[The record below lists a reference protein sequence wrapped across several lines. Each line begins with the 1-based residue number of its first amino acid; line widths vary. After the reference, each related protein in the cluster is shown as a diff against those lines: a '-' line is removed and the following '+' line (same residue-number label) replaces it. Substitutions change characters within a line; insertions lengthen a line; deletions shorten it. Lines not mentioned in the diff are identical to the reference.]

1 MSENTGP
8 KQAGQFQKG
17 QSGNPSGKPRGARN
31 KATLAAEALL
41 DGQAQA
47 LTQKAI
53 DRALEGDGNALR
65 FCLERILPARKDRP
79 IYFDMPALRTA
90 SDAASAM
97 SAIIAGVAQ
106 GDLTA
111 SEASELTAL
120 VTGVVKALETHELEQ
135 RIALLEKAAGEKEPK
150 R

>member
-17 QSGNPSGKPRGARN
+17 RSGNPSGKPRGARN
-31 KATLAAEALL
+31 KATLAAE
-41 DGQAQA
+41 A

-135 RIALLEKAAGEKEPK
+135 RIALLERAAGEKEPK

>member
-17 QSGNPSGKPRGARN
+17 RSGNPSGKPRGARN

-135 RIALLEKAAGEKEPK
+135 RIALLERAAGEKEPK